1 MDENRVTDLMVP
13 LGSYGTV
20 NQHRTILEAIE
31 ALEAASQRLQSR
43 GQPARAVL
51 VVDDRGEVVGQL
63 GHLDFLK
70 ALEPKY
76 SLLGD
81 LETIARAG
89 VSEAFVDSMMESMSL
104 WQDALDTVCRRAA
117 QVEVQR
123 VMRPIKESIDENATL
138 TEAVHKMIMW
148 QTMRVLVTRR
158 GAAVGVLRLA
168 DVFDEIARRMRAA
181 ERVER

>member
-1 MDENRVTDLMVP
+1 MNENRVTDLMVP

-20 NQHRTILEAIE
+20 NQRHTILEAID
-31 ALEAASQRLQSR
+31 ALEAASHRLQSR

-51 VVDDRGEVVGQL
+51 VVDDRGTVVGQL

-89 VSEAFVDSMMESMSL
+89 VSETFVDSMMESMSL
-104 WQDALDTVCRRAA
+104 WQDALDDVCQRAA
-117 QVEVQR
+117 HVQVQR
-123 VMRPIKESIDENATL
+123 VMRPIRESIDENVTL
-138 TEAVHKMIMW
+138 TQAVHKMIMW

-158 GAAVGVLRLA
+158 GNAVGVLRLA
-168 DVFDEIARRMRAA
+168 DVFDEIARRVRAA
-181 ERVER
+181 ARAGG